1 MIIESIGGDGA
12 AMGAR
17 AARHFDIAFRQMM
30 SGPRTVQNPRY
41 LRLVTGEAHPMGNVA
56 IVSEPDD
63 VDAALEA
70 ITPLLECGAPS
81 AAIFPQGA
89 SDEVDAAVKA
99 RGFAVDA
106 TMPAMAVDIDR
117 MAPTS
122 LPPGY
127 RWTRVGS
134 GDPGRDWVEALAVGY
149 EIPRALADLF
159 GPVRLGADM
168 AEDAPI
174 QYFSI
179 LRDGLQVATSMLF
192 LADGLAGIYCVS
204 TRPEE
209 RNRGLGAHATAEALR
224 VARGLGYR
232 VGVLQSSSAGY
243 PVYLRLG
250 FGDYMKI
257 PMRIRLP
264 G

>member
-1 MIIESIGGDGA
+1 MILESIGADGA
-12 AMGAR
+12 AIGAR
-17 AARHFDIAFRQMM
+17 AAHHLDIAFRQMM
-30 SGPRTVQNPRY
+30 NGPRTVQNARY
-41 LRLVTGEAHPMGNVA
+41 LRMVTGEAHPMGNVA
-56 IVSEPDD
+56 IVSAPDD

-70 ITPLLECGAPS
+70 VTPLLDCGAPS
-81 AAIFPQGA
+81 AAIFPQGI
-89 SDEVDAAVKA
+89 SDRVDAAVRA

-106 TMPAMAVDIDR
+106 AMPAMAVDIDR
-117 MAPTS
+117 MAATS

-127 RWTRVGS
+127 QWARIDS
-134 GDPGRDWVEALAVGY
+134 GDPGRDWVDALAVGY
-149 EIPRALADLF
+149 EIPWALADLF

-179 LRDGLQVATSMLF
+179 LRDGRQVATSVLY
-192 LADGLAGIYCVS
+192 LADGMAGIYCVS

-209 RNRGLGAHATAEALR
+209 RNKGLGAHATAEALR
-224 VARGLGYR
+224 VARRLGYR

-250 FGDYMKI
+250 FGDYMKV
-257 PMRIRLP
+257 PMLIHLP